1 MFRASRRVRRKR
13 LQRDGIP
20 NLTLLRR
27 LERPSRLR
35 ENIYRPLSPIP
46 AESVRPV
53 FEDSPS
59 AVRSAG
65 LAARAAAAALAMS
78 EPVVGSL
85 VSVFSP
91 ADPASLFLPALV
103 GEGANYL
110 PVPPYVP
117 SDKFGLMRQLA
128 VREKAGLGF
137 TALQEAQI
145 CADREERKRQM
156 IIKGLKPSGRRAPST
171 PVSRVK
177 C

>member
-1 MFRASRRVRRKR
+1 MHAQRRVRKYRR
-13 LQRDGIP
+13 QREEIP
-20 NLTLLRR
+20 NLVLLRR
-27 LERPSRLR
+27 LEPSRLR
-35 ENIYRPLSPIP
+35 APSYATLSPIP
-46 AESVRPV
+46 AEKIRPV

-59 AVRSAG
+59 SIRSG
-65 LAARAAAAALAMS
+65 SLAKMGALAALAMS
-78 EPVVGSL
+78 EPVAGSL
-85 VSVFSP
+85 VSVLSP
-91 ADPASLFLPALV
+91 ADPASLFLPAVV
-103 GEGANYL
+103 GAGADYL

-128 VREKAGLGF
+128 VRENAGLGF